1 MNGRRQFLKGAGLFS
16 ALLAGA
22 TVTRSATAATAVGG
36 TMLSNNNS
44 AAARKATANAVKQI
58 EEHNVS
64 SLALTQTYGTIAP
77 PPPPQADVG
86 IGSGGNFTFTG
97 MPYNTAPLMV
107 NSCGNVSINGSQKQF
122 VPGTEKRTEVKMA
135 PGPDGELYINING
148 NWKKVVTA

>member
-22 TVTRSATAATAVGG
+22 TVTRSATAATAVGS
-36 TMLSNNNS
+36 TILSDNNS
-44 AAARKATANAVKQI
+44 ATARKAVADAVKQI
-58 EEHNVS
+58 EEQNVT

-77 PPPPQADVG
+77 PPPPQVDFG
-86 IGSGGNFTFTG
+86 IGSNGNHIFREIPLT
-97 MPYNTAPLMV
+97 TAPMMN
-107 NSCGNVSINGSQKQF
+107 NSCGNVSINGLQKHF